1 MISCFLFLGW
11 GHVIPVTT
19 WGKIFSVLISLL
31 GIPLT
36 FLFLY
41 TGATVFLRTLKD
53 VLHILLSYHTHKLT
67 KYGETKINVSTKR
80 NLLPAAIIILVLY
93 FFLTAVA
100 VAEIEEFT
108 YANALWYSFITFTTI
123 GLGDLTQGKIFR
135 TEGVAHQFGQALF
148 IILWLMFGFI
158 ISGATLLVLFK
169 GSDNTQLQEAQ
180 PDNKNAINDV
190 NLVLLDETT
199 FFEGK
204 DEEEPF
210 QKNDEGIRKNKRRWH
225 PIFQ

>member
-1 MISCFLFLGW
+1 M
-11 GHVIPVTT
+11 IPVTT

-53 VLHILLSYHTHKLT
+53 VLHILLSYHSHKLT
-67 KYGETKINVSTKR
+67 KYGETKINVSTER

-148 IILWLMFGFI
+148 IILWLIFGFI

-169 GSDNTQLQEAQ
+169 GRDNTQLQEAQ
-180 PDNKNAINDV
+180 PDDKNAINDV
-190 NLVLLDETT
+190 NLVQLDETT

>member
-1 MISCFLFLGW
+1 M
-11 GHVIPVTT
+11 IPVTT

-169 GSDNTQLQEAQ
+169 CSDNTQLQEAQ

>member
-1 MISCFLFLGW
+1 M
-11 GHVIPVTT
+11 
-19 WGKIFSVLISLL
+19 
-31 GIPLT
+31 T

-53 VLHILLSYHTHKLT
+53 VLHILLSYHSHKLT

-199 FFEGK
+199 FSEGK

>member
-1 MISCFLFLGW
+1 M
-11 GHVIPVTT
+11 IPVTT

-41 TGATVFLRTLKD
+41 TGATVFLSILKD
-53 VLHILLSYHTHKLT
+53 VLHILLSYHSHKLT

-100 VAEIEEFT
+100 VAEIEDFT
-108 YANALWYSFITFTTI
+108 YANALWYSFITFNTI

-135 TEGVAHQFGQALF
+135 TEGVAPQFGQALF

-158 ISGATLLVLFK
+158 ISGATLLILFK
-169 GSDNTQLQEAQ
+169 GSENTKLQEAQ
-180 PDNKNAINDV
+180 LDNKNAVNDV
-190 NLVLLDETT
+190 NLVPVDETA
-199 FFEGK
+199 FFEGE

-210 QKNDEGIRKNKRRWH
+210 EKNDKGIRKNKRRWH

>member
-1 MISCFLFLGW
+1 M
-11 GHVIPVTT
+11 IPVTT

-53 VLHILLSYHTHKLT
+53 VLHILLSYHSHKLT

-199 FFEGK
+199 FSEGK

>member
-1 MISCFLFLGW
+1 M
-11 GHVIPVTT
+11 IPVTT

-53 VLHILLSYHTHKLT
+53 VLHILLSYHSHKLT

-80 NLLPAAIIILVLY
+80 NLLPTAIIILVLY

-169 GSDNTQLQEAQ
+169 GSDNAQLQEAQ

>member
-1 MISCFLFLGW
+1 M
-11 GHVIPVTT
+11 IPVTT

-169 GSDNTQLQEAQ
+169 GRDNTQLQEAQ
-180 PDNKNAINDV
+180 PDDKNAINDV
-190 NLVLLDETT
+190 NLVPLDETT

-210 QKNDEGIRKNKRRWH
+210 KKNDEGIRKNKRRWH

>member
-1 MISCFLFLGW
+1 M
-11 GHVIPVTT
+11 TY
-19 WGKIFSVLISLL
+19 
-31 GIPLT
+31 
-36 FLFLY
+36 LFLY
-41 TGATVFLRTLKD
+41 TGSTVFLRILKD
-53 VLHILLSYHTHKLT
+53 VLHILLSYHSHKLT

-100 VAEIEEFT
+100 VAEIEDFT

-135 TEGVAHQFGQALF
+135 TEGVAPQFGQALF

-158 ISGATLLVLFK
+158 ISGATLLILFK
-169 GSDNTQLQEAQ
+169 GRENTKLQEAQ
-180 PDNKNAINDV
+180 LDNKNAVNDV
-190 NLVLLDETT
+190 NLVPVDETA
-199 FFEGK
+199 FFEGD

-210 QKNDEGIRKNKRRWH
+210 EKNDKGIRKNKRRWH

>member
-1 MISCFLFLGW
+1 M
-11 GHVIPVTT
+11 IPVTT

-53 VLHILLSYHTHKLT
+53 VLHILLSYHSHKLT
-67 KYGETKINVSTKR
+67 KYGETKINASTKR

-199 FFEGK
+199 FSEGK

-225 PIFQ
+225 PILQ

>member
-1 MISCFLFLGW
+1 M
-11 GHVIPVTT
+11 IPVTT

-41 TGATVFLRTLKD
+41 TGATVFLSILKD
-53 VLHILLSYHTHKLT
+53 VLHILLSYHSHKLT

-100 VAEIEEFT
+100 VAEIEDFT

-135 TEGVAHQFGQALF
+135 TEGVAPQFGQALF

-158 ISGATLLVLFK
+158 ISGATLLILFK
-169 GSDNTQLQEAQ
+169 GSENTKLQEAQ
-180 PDNKNAINDV
+180 LDNKNAVNDV
-190 NLVLLDETT
+190 NLVPVDETA
-199 FFEGK
+199 FFEGE

-210 QKNDEGIRKNKRRWH
+210 EKNDKGIRKNKRRWH